1 MMNRGFRGGGVDRA
15 MRGGGVTSPSLMT
28 LVEQYLV
35 ENSHLSYIDLEQMGK
50 AIRAK
55 SYRFN
60 RMKTA
65 VFRNYLKQAYQLY
78 CQNSNEM
85 SGRDIQLDEDD
96 LSDTTLRQME
106 GYPTESDDDS
116 VCAIEDEITHSVEK
130 TIIEKDTGV
139 NQMKNLYKSNSNA
152 AQSSS
157 TITQPQE
164 NQGGTGEAKA
174 STSTAKKTNGN
185 TISRL
190 ININL
195 TPKDDSVS
203 EGSST
208 DLSSKSVDKDA
219 PDANK
224 ATANQGN
231 CPDEDSGS
239 DLEII
244 EEMPSFNSIAG
255 PANNGFGVISHS
267 AVDTPGAISMS
278 AQVLQGAN
286 NIFCLSPTQV
296 QLASTFVKAKPSG
309 SNTTRPPPTETP
321 RNDGNTAG
329 SSKKFEPANRGVKR
343 KPASKS
349 GDEISSAINESL
361 SSKRAKKEVA
371 VIRETGYKLKDFA
384 GSEKL
389 VEEVCKLLMHLK
401 HPEIYQTLGVT
412 PPRGFLL
419 HGPPG
424 TGKTLLAN
432 AIAGELQMPMLKV
445 AGTEIVSGI
454 SGESESNI
462 RELFNQALAVA
473 PCIIFIDEIDSVTP
487 RRENA
492 NKEMERRI
500 VAQLLSCIDDLTN
513 KEKGNQVVLIGAT
526 NRIEA
531 IDTALRRAGRFD
543 REICLGIPDESSREK
558 ILAIICRDLKME
570 KDLQLH
576 ALARLT
582 PGYVGADIQALV
594 REAAVQAVNR
604 KLQSTELPSQKE
616 QLADGYDDTIKMEVV
631 VEETGEV
638 PVEKT
643 DSAKENTEPE
653 QGTSKGTAASEAE
666 KSEEPLVDSSPLR
679 WIKESSPL
687 TTKDL
692 QDLFVIMN
700 DFEIALKVVQPSSK
714 REGFATVP
722 DVTWDDIGALGS
734 IRDEL
739 EVSILGP
746 VKHAAA
752 FKKLGLNTPAGVLLC
767 GPPGCGKT
775 LLAKAVANEAGINF
789 ISVKGPE
796 LINMYVGE
804 SERAVRQCFLRARNS
819 SPCVIFFDELDA
831 LCPRRSDVADSGSGG
846 RIVNQLLTEMDGM
859 ESRQGVFVMGAT
871 NRPDIIDPAVLRPG
885 RLDKILFVNLPTS
898 QDRFE
903 ILKTIT
909 KNGTKPLLDKDVN
922 LENIASSK
930 DCDNYTGADLAAL
943 VREAS
948 IAAFR
953 ELILH
958 PQAEPCAVGDLKV
971 YDRHF
976 TVAFSKTKPSVG
988 FEDRAKY
995 KAMETKY
1002 SSIH

>member
-1 MMNRGFRGGGVDRA
+1 MSYRGRMQLQRNR
-15 MRGGGVTSPSLMT
+15 MSLQGELIS
-28 LVEQYLV
+28 LVEEYLLH
-35 ENSHLSYIDLEQMGK
+35 NKHLSYIDLDTMGN
-50 AIRAK
+50 AIRGRSFK
-55 SYRFN
+55 FN
-60 RMKTA
+60 RLNQAAFKDQ
-65 VFRNYLKQAYQLY
+65 LKRAYHTY
-78 CQNSNEM
+78 CERSKEFA
-85 SGRDIQLDEDD
+85 GEDIILDNTPLTDE
-96 LSDTTLRQME
+96 TLKQME
-106 GYPTESDDDS
+106 GYPSESDNDS
-116 VCAIEDEITHSVEK
+116 DCAIEEEVVPSVVEID
-130 TIIEKDTGV
+130 KDRGV
-139 NQMKNLYKSNSNA
+139 NQMINLYKPNA
-152 AQSSS
+152 NTPNSSS
-157 TITQPQE
+157 KVKVEQQTNNGVIAEPRG
-164 NQGGTGEAKA
+164 NLKH
-174 STSTAKKTNGN
+174 SNGN
-185 TISRL
+185 LQDKKVVLNQDS
-190 ININL
+190 
-195 TPKDDSVS
+195 DDMAGVSTDKMDCVSV
-203 EGSST
+203 GSST
-208 DLSSKSVDKDA
+208 DLSSKSENICKTQSLTK
-219 PDANK
+219 K
-224 ATANQGN
+224 AASQGQ
-231 CPDEDSGS
+231 CVEDDSGS

-244 EEMPSFNSIAG
+244 DEVSMHHPINDQSMRSSINGTAG
-255 PANNGFGVISHS
+255 EISLTQRS
-267 AVDTPGAISMS
+267 T
-278 AQVLQGAN
+278 QGALGTEN
-286 NIFCLSPTQV
+286 VFSLSPAQIK
-296 QLASTFVKAKPSG
+296 ASSSFVKSKGSVNNTSRTPYSPS
-309 SNTTRPPPTETP
+309 P
-321 RNDGNTAG
+321 RNGGNVT
-329 SSKKFEPANRGVKR
+329 EPPKNIESANRGIKR
-343 KPASKS
+343 KPSSKS
-349 GDEISSAINESL
+349 GDDVTSAIVDNL
-361 SSKRAKKEVA
+361 SGKKARKEVS

-389 VEEVCKLLMHLK
+389 VEEVCRLLMHLK

-445 AGTEIVSGI
+445 AGTEMVSGI

-462 RELFNQALAVA
+462 RELFNQALSVA

-487 RRENA
+487 KRENV

-558 ILAIICRDLKME
+558 ILAIICRELKLE
-570 KDLQLH
+570 KELQLH

-582 PGYVGADIQALV
+582 PGYVGADLQALV

-604 KLQSTELPSQKE
+604 KLVSNSIPSNENELVTAPAE
-616 QLADGYDDTIKMEVV
+616 PNTNKMDVDE
-631 VEETGEV
+631 VEEVPRVELSNGEAS
-638 PVEKT
+638 KNNSNQT
-643 DSAKENTEPE
+643 TAEPE
-653 QGTSKGTAASEAE
+653 
-666 KSEEPLVDSSPLR
+666 KSAPLMDSNNPLR

-687 TTKDL
+687 TSEDL
-692 QDLFVIMN
+692 QDLFVRMN
-700 DFEIALKVVQPSSK
+700 DFELALKIVQPSSK

-722 DVTWDDIGALGS
+722 DVTWDDIGALGK

-752 FKKLGLNTPAGVLLC
+752 FKKLGLTTPAGVLLC

-796 LINMYVGE
+796 LLNMYVGE

-898 QDRFE
+898 EDRFE

-909 KNGTKPLLDKDVN
+909 KNGTKPILADDVN
-922 LENIASSK
+922 LENVATNP

-958 PQAEPCAVGDLKV
+958 PETEPCSLGDLKV
-971 YDRHF
+971 YGRHF

-988 FEDRAKY
+988 KEDRAKY